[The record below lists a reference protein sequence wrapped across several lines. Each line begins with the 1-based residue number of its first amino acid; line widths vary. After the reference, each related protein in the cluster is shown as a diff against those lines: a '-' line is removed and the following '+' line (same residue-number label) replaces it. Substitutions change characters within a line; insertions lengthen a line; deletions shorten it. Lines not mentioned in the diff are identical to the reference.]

1 MGISPRNARRLT
13 RLGVVPLPD
22 HHVEPPRPIS
32 FAPYLPAVSFQA
44 CPNRC
49 PTMNTTTSVM
59 AFGTDS
65 GRLVSS
71 SSCPQDLM
79 EVEEIR
85 PTEDGEEWCS

>member
-1 MGISPRNARRLT
+1 M
-13 RLGVVPLPD
+13 D
-22 HHVEPPRPIS
+22 
-32 FAPYLPAVSFQA
+32 
-44 CPNRC
+44 
-49 PTMNTTTSVM
+49 TTTSVM